1 MEDASRHHIIGS
13 QNYSISIGDEKDAH
27 SIQSSVSILQD
38 RAIRSAIERVLDKYD
53 DPNVVNQFAQVE
65 LDLGSIP
72 KSNFEDELIKRIEEQ
87 LLLFF
92 ANRTDDRGRLRGGT
106 RKTLQHSLLNKLEY
120 FLENGHHRWD
130 GVKNLSPR
138 QILQQLTARKPKAL
152 SELLKQIGKKEQV
165 RKRLVYQFH
174 DEALEALVYLVKPQE
189 ADVIVG
195 AARNVI
201 KAPADRTLPWLVR
214 GNLRNAVWEV
224 IMAYLFVSGKSFT
237 DKRSFLK
244 YLIANVAIRFKITY
258 DSLLGA
264 LTKSLEDD
272 KSAMTTEFKS
282 ILQALEDDHKK
293 SESISVDQPDEATNI
308 DKQQFLQAL
317 EVFMYTG
324 VLKFPAIYSFSQEGI
339 RDELKRLLR
348 AGDSYVLNRMEGWI
362 FEPSIKARFQEL
374 VDFRMVTLF
383 FEKRK
388 NSSFSWALEFLEHIV
403 DLKNRQ
409 THSVADLV
417 EKNKV
422 EILLSVVRK
431 GSVSKGEVY
440 HDVLIYLQRELVG
453 SKALFKDWMDA
464 FEDYSNQK
472 NWSEILSSVKR
483 LRTHLEKNQVATFY
497 WERKFAASIAQE
509 ILTASESGRIES
521 RELLFIQSL
530 QRLEAKTDFSR
541 VELLQVLIENRDLKK
556 SKFFRDLLSALE
568 TERKQEAHFRSII
581 EKELVPYLNK
591 NEKELWGFWVAQYLP
606 EWITRSGL
614 TKVDFIR
621 RLKRRA
627 IVSTKYPELMQVLEN
642 IAGASSEEISIDDIV
657 WEDQKMSTY
666 VLKSILADFSKI
678 KKASRSETVKA
689 QALYLFDISEALR
702 ISFEEVLSI
711 LVKFTFSQSEYF
723 ETFKVLALMR
733 DSQEFETFQ
742 RLILKRKTIAYKQ
755 ELVLQI
761 LRTGEAPWWVKSYS
775 IQEFNVDFRKLIDAK
790 ETRDKI
796 LRTLSNNDKTKV
808 GIKYL
813 DSNSIVWLIHESLS
827 ANKVENGSLAAE
839 ASKLADDLRNLGFL
853 QSASVQQ
860 LKNELKKGVGKSGK
874 KWFAKVL
881 RTWLHNLSSA
891 ASIKFLELFAEKIN
905 GSAVAKLD
913 DEIKDLFQH
922 YNIEQTDVDLDVRLE
937 GKGQNESLALEALQL
952 ADDLQNLGFLPRVSF
967 QQLKGELAKGV
978 WKSGKAWFMETLK
991 TWLQTLPTEVKGQFL
1006 SFFKKRITA
1015 LAVIN
1020 WNDEIKA
1027 LFQANEEEEIVG
1039 DHDSAENAKLQNII
1053 YREPFDITEMEV
1065 ALGGG
1070 LGISQ
1075 QILLKETF
1083 EVLKSVSSF
1092 LTQQE
1097 KKFLEYGWLN
1107 FLIVARESGK
1117 LKVWE
1122 TDKWSAVFYEYLL
1135 QKLGKGKAINVLY
1148 LSKEKTGIRKGSTN
1162 TVWSDMDKYLE
1173 TETLTHQLTK
1183 ESKIPIESTGKEEL
1197 EQDYKKLGEEKP
1209 KIMEEAI
1216 YMRNAGLVILTPYL
1230 KTLFERCQ
1238 LTEGGRFINEES
1250 IFRAAHILQYAA
1262 IGEIDHG
1269 EEDMIMA
1276 KVLCG
1281 LDLQT
1286 PIDRMLTLKEDEK
1299 EIVNGMLAA
1308 VTQQWKAL
1316 NNTSVEGL
1324 QYSFIQREARLME
1337 EEEQYYMRVEQ
1348 KSFDMLLDQ
1357 LPWSIGRVKMSWMQK
1372 TLVTEWR

>member
-1 MEDASRHHIIGS
+1 MEDASRQHIIGS
-13 QNYSISIGDEKDAH
+13 QNYSISIDDEKDAH
-27 SIQSSVSILQD
+27 NIQSSVSILQD
-38 RAIRSAIERVLDKYD
+38 TAIRSIIERVLDKYD
-53 DPNVVNQFAQVE
+53 DPDVVNQFAQVE
-65 LDLGSIP
+65 LNLGSIP
-72 KSNFEDELIKRIEEQ
+72 KSNFEDELVKRIEEQ

-120 FLENGHHRWD
+120 FLVNGHHRWD
-130 GVKNLSPR
+130 GVKNLSPQ
-138 QILQQLTARKPKAL
+138 QILQQLRARKPKAL
-152 SELLKQIGKKEQV
+152 TELLKRIGKKEQV

-174 DEALEALVYLVKPQE
+174 DEALESLVYLVKPQE

-195 AARNVI
+195 ASRNVI
-201 KAPADRTLPWLVR
+201 KAPADRTLPRLVR

-244 YLIANVAIRFKITY
+244 YLIANVAIRFKITH

-264 LTKSLEDD
+264 LTKSLEYD

-282 ILQALEDDHKK
+282 ILLALENDHKK
-293 SESISVDQPDEATNI
+293 SLARSVGQAPEATNI
-308 DKQQFLQAL
+308 DKKHFLQTL
-317 EVFMYTG
+317 EIFLHTG
-324 VLKFPAIYSFSQEGI
+324 VLKFPAIYSFSREGI

-348 AGDSYVLNRMEGWI
+348 ADDSYVLNRVEGWL
-362 FEPSIKARFQEL
+362 FEPSIKARLPEL
-374 VDFRMVTLF
+374 IDFRMLVLF
-383 FEKRK
+383 FKKRK
-388 NSSFSWALEFLEHIV
+388 NASFSWALKFLEHIE
-403 DLKNRQ
+403 DLKDRQ

-422 EILLSVVRK
+422 DILLFVVRK

-464 FEDYSNQK
+464 FEEHSNQK
-472 NWSEILSSVKR
+472 NWSEIHSSVKR
-483 LRTHLEKNQVATFY
+483 FRTHLKESQVATFY
-497 WERKFAASIAQE
+497 WERKFAAYIAQE

-541 VELLQVLIENRDLKK
+541 VELLQVLIENRDLKE

-568 TERKQEAHFRSII
+568 TERKQEAYFRSII

-591 NEKELWGFWVAQYLP
+591 NEKELWGFWVAQHLP
-606 EWITRSGL
+606 EWISRSGL

-666 VLKSILADFSKI
+666 VLKSILADFSEI
-678 KKASRSETVKA
+678 KKASWSETVKA
-689 QALYLFDISEALR
+689 QALYLFEISEALR

-742 RLILKRKTIAYKQ
+742 RFILKRKTIAYKQ

-813 DSNSIVWLIHESLS
+813 DSNSIALLINESLS
-827 ANKVENGSLAAE
+827 AYKVENGSLDAE
-839 ASKLADDLRNLGFL
+839 ASKLADDLQNLGFL

-860 LKNELKKGVGKSGK
+860 LKNELKKGVGKSDK

-881 RTWLHNLSSA
+881 RTWLQSISSE
-891 ASIKFLELFAEKIN
+891 ASIKFLKLFAQKIN
-905 GSAVAKLD
+905 GSDVAKFD
-913 DEIKDLFQH
+913 VDIKDLFQY
-922 YNIEQTDVDLDVRLE
+922 YNIEETDVGLNARLE
-937 GKGQNESLALEALQL
+937 GKSQNESLALEALQL
-952 ADDLQNLGFLPRVSF
+952 ADDLQNLGFLPSVSF

-978 WKSGKAWFMETLK
+978 WKSGKVWFMETLK

-1027 LFQANEEEEIVG
+1027 LFQANEEEKSIENL
-1039 DHDSAENAKLQNII
+1039 DTAEETKLQNII
-1053 YREPFDITEMEV
+1053 YREPFDMTEMEV
-1065 ALGGG
+1065 VLGVG

-1097 KKFLEYGWLN
+1097 KKFLESGWVN

-1148 LSKEKTGIRKGSTN
+1148 LSKEKTGIRKGPTN
-1162 TVWSDMDKYLE
+1162 TVWSDIDKYLK
-1173 TETLTHQLTK
+1173 TESFKQPL
-1183 ESKIPIESTGKEEL
+1183 SKTDEIPSEITEKEEL
-1197 EQDYKKLGEEKP
+1197 DQDYKKLGEEKP

-1230 KTLFERCQ
+1230 KTLFERCE
-1238 LTEGGRFINEES
+1238 LTEGGKFINEES

-1281 LDLQT
+1281 LGLQS

-1324 QYSFIQREARLME
+1324 QYSFLQREAKLME